1 MAAVAVQY
9 ERKPY
14 LRLSDAM
21 VEVEDKDEQVRGTTK
36 QRRISERADNGFR
49 YQRCG
54 GGWRV
59 VRKQRR
65 GE

>member
-14 LRLSDAM
+14 LRLADA
-21 VEVEDKDEQVRGTTK
+21 VEVEDKDEQVQGYTK
-36 QRRISERADNGFR
+36 RKRISERADNGFR